1 MIKII
6 NLEKKYSKE
15 NIQALNSINA
25 QIYDNEIFG
34 IVGPDGAGK
43 TTLLRIMLGLIKAD
57 KGEIIFDALNIHS
70 HLNEIRFVSGYMP
83 GKFSLYQELSVQENL
98 NFFSK
103 IFNVDLQKSQ
113 EIIEPIWKQIYPFK
127 DRQAGKLSGGMKQKL
142 ALCCAL
148 INNPK
153 YLILDEPS
161 TGVDAVSRKE
171 FWLLLKKIQNNG
183 VTIVVSTPYMD
194 EAYMCDRIAFIDKGS
209 IFDIDTP
216 QNIIENYPYK
226 LYEIKASKIFK
237 TITVCRE
244 YNFVQFI
251 VRAHQ
256 IPNNILKEYILSYL
270 ANTFY
275 HFSLDK

>member
-1 MIKII
+1 
-6 NLEKKYSKE
+6 
-15 NIQALNSINA
+15 
-25 QIYDNEIFG
+25 
-34 IVGPDGAGK
+34 
-43 TTLLRIMLGLIKAD
+43 
-57 KGEIIFDALNIHS
+57 
-70 HLNEIRFVSGYMP
+70 
-83 GKFSLYQELSVQENL
+83 
-98 NFFSK
+98 
-103 IFNVDLQKSQ
+103 
-113 EIIEPIWKQIYPFK
+113 
-127 DRQAGKLSGGMKQKL
+127 MKQKL

-244 YNFVQFI
+244 YNFVQLVYPFGTSI
-251 VRAHQ
+251 HM
-256 IPNNILKEYILSYL
+256 ILKDDKKINLLKEKLD
-270 ANTFY
+270 
-275 HFSLDK
+275 SLDIENKINEIIPDIEDCFIAKVAKP